1 MKLYSYWR
9 SSSAWRVRTVLELK
23 GVAYE
28 YVPVDLAPGTSA
40 QERDEYAVVNPL
52 RQVPVLEWLENGEIV
67 RLTQSVAIAEYLEER
82 FPEPPL
88 LPAAPLAR
96 GRVREAVE
104 LVNSGIQPL
113 QNTRTLAWLQK
124 ASGEEGA
131 ARWAKD
137 AISRGLQALEAL
149 SAAHGA
155 RYLVGDQVSLADV
168 YLAPQLYNARRFG
181 LDLSPYAKLR
191 EVEDNAGALDA
202 FRRARPERQPDAP
215 NKAPGSA
222 P

>member
-1 MKLYSYWR
+1 VKLYSYWR

-28 YVPVDLAPGTSA
+28 YVPVDIAPGTSA
-40 QERDEYAVVNPL
+40 QERDEYAAVNPL
-52 RQVPVLEWLENGEIV
+52 RQVPVLEWLESGELV

-96 GRVREAVE
+96 ARVREAVE
-104 LVNSGIQPL
+104 IVNSGIQPL
-113 QNTRTLAWLQK
+113 QNTRTLAWFRQ

-131 ARWAKD
+131 TRWAKE
-137 AISRGLQALEAL
+137 AIVRGLDALEELA
-149 SAAHGA
+149 AAHGG
-155 RYLVGDQVSLADV
+155 RYLVGGQVSLADV

-181 LDLSPYAKLR
+181 FDLSPYTQLQQ
-191 EVEDNAGALDA
+191 VEENAGALDA

-215 NKAPGSA
+215 
-222 P
+222 